1 MIDAWIYA
9 IPAEWDAIDPDGLS
23 KAAAR
28 AYTGAITGFWDSF
41 AGGYE
46 VYNVLASRE
55 TLAELNAVLPD
66 VHATF
71 MWRQGPGFDEFNED
85 GTFNTEPDDIL
96 AVMKDHITYDQS
108 GNPTG
113 STPATFAN
121 ANWGHVFFGQGT
133 RIFAGKFS
141 NKYSEAFR

>member
-9 IPAEWDAIDPDGLS
+9 IPAEWDAVDPDALS

-28 AYTGAITGFWDSF
+28 AYTGAITGFWESF
-41 AGGYE
+41 PGGYE

-55 TLAELNAVLPD
+55 TLTELNAALPD
-66 VHATF
+66 VHATY

-85 GTFNTEPDDIL
+85 GTFNTEPADIL
-96 AVMKDHITYDQS
+96 AVMKDHE
-108 GNPTG
+108 GPVA
-113 STPATFAN
+113 PTFAN
-121 ANWGHVFFGQGT
+121 PNWGHVFFGQGT